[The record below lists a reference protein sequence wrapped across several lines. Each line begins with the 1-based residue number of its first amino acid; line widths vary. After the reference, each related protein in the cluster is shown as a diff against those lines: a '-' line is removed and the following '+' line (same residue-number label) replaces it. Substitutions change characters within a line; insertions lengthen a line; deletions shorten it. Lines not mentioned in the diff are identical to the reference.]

1 MHQSE
6 VLSSCQPATCCDQQ
20 WASGTLPVPIIQPID
35 MNDVVAVAPEF
46 EDMDLQTVLE
56 ELSSRETRSRLIQ
69 GLQLTDAQ
77 RLSTPSPDSDS
88 ATPPSFES
96 TEAIPPTHLLV
107 AHDGLNGPSF
117 AYPCHAVVLASHFA
131 HLPPSPAP
139 YPQPAGTIHRMDV
152 VIPYPAAF
160 DLIREY
166 AYTHSSEALISRLLG
181 LAPGVP
187 RTSEA
192 VFEELQDMEVE
203 ELSVR
208 ARMVQEV
215 YADATALG
223 LVDKQFWEQIQMAS
237 CFVTSALNHA
247 VWRDQMEE
255 LEELGERFQPP
266 SEAVPIIIPS

>member
-1 MHQSE
+1 MGIAYVCPQNTSGTQSDISYARSPAAPN
-6 VLSSCQPATCCDQQ
+6 LDGTTTTPAT
-20 WASGTLPVPIIQPID
+20 
-35 MNDVVAVAPEF
+35 
-46 EDMDLQTVLE
+46 
-56 ELSSRETRSRLIQ
+56 RLIQ

-77 RLSTPSPDSDS
+77 RLSTPSSEDC
-88 ATPPSFES
+88 TPSFDS

-107 AHDGLNGPSF
+107 AHDGLGGPSF
-117 AYPCHAVVLASHFA
+117 AYPCHAIVLASHFA

-152 VIPYPAAF
+152 IIPYPAAF
-160 DLIREY
+160 DLIREF
-166 AYTHSSEALISRLLG
+166 AYTHSTEALNSRLLG

-192 VFEELQDMEVE
+192 MFEELQDMEVE

-215 YADATALG
+215 YADASALG
-223 LVDKQFWEQIQMAS
+223 LVNKQFWEQIQMAS
-237 CFVTSALNHA
+237 CFVSGALNHA

-255 LEELGERFQPP
+255 ELELGELGERFQPP
-266 SEAVPIIIPS
+266 SEPVAIVVPS

>member
-1 MHQSE
+1 
-6 VLSSCQPATCCDQQ
+6 
-20 WASGTLPVPIIQPID
+20 

>member
-1 MHQSE
+1 MADIEGATFLQ
-6 VLSSCQPATCCDQQ
+6 TCCDQQ
-20 WASGTLPVPIIQPID
+20 WASSTLPVPIIQPID

-69 GLQLTDAQ
+69 GLQMTDAQ
-77 RLSTPSPDSDS
+77 RLSSPSPDS
-88 ATPPSFES
+88 ATPFES
-96 TEAIPPTHLLV
+96 NEAIPPTHLLV

-117 AYPCHAVVLASHFA
+117 AYPCHAIVLASHFA

-166 AYTHSSEALISRLLG
+166 AYTHSSEALTSRLLG
-181 LAPGVP
+181 LAPGSMP

-203 ELSVR
+203 ELSIR

-215 YADATALG
+215 YADASALG

-237 CFVTSALNHA
+237 CLVSSALNHA

-255 LEELGERFQPP
+255 LGERFQPP
-266 SEAVPIIIPS
+266 SEPVPIIIPS

>member
-1 MHQSE
+1 M
-6 VLSSCQPATCCDQQ
+6 
-20 WASGTLPVPIIQPID
+20 PIIQPID
-35 MNDVVAVAPEF
+35 MDDVVAVAPEF

-77 RLSTPSPDSDS
+77 RLSIPLSPDST
-88 ATPPSFES
+88 ATTPSFES

-131 HLPPSPAP
+131 LLPPSPAP

-152 VIPYPAAF
+152 VLPYPAAF
-160 DLIREY
+160 DLLREY

-192 VFEELQDMEVE
+192 VFEELQDMEVP
-203 ELSVR
+203 ELEVR

-237 CFVTSALNHA
+237 CFVAAALNHA

-255 LEELGERFQPP
+255 LGERFQPP
-266 SEAVPIIIPS
+266 SESIPVITPS

>member
-1 MHQSE
+1 
-6 VLSSCQPATCCDQQ
+6 
-20 WASGTLPVPIIQPID
+20 

-56 ELSSRETRSRLIQ
+56 ELSSRETRSRYVTPHAAIHHPSPSHLLPFKPADLISILFTPQFRLIQ

-77 RLSTPSPDSDS
+77 RLSAAQSPDSDS
-88 ATPPSFES
+88 AATPPSFES

-166 AYTHSSEALISRLLG
+166 AYTHSSEALISRVLG
-181 LAPGVP
+181 LAPGAP

-215 YADATALG
+215 YADASALG

-237 CFVTSALNHA
+237 CFVSSALNHA

-255 LEELGERFQPP
+255 LGERFQPP
-266 SEAVPIIIPS
+266 SEPVPIIIPS

>member
-6 VLSSCQPATCCDQQ
+6 ALSTCQTAACCDQQ
-20 WASGTLPVPIIQPID
+20 WASATLPVPIIQPID

-77 RLSTPSPDSDS
+77 RLSAAQSPDSE
-88 ATPPSFES
+88 TPPSFES

-215 YADATALG
+215 YADASALG

-237 CFVTSALNHA
+237 CFVSSALNHA

-255 LEELGERFQPP
+255 LGERFQPP
-266 SEAVPIIIPS
+266 SEPVPIIIPS